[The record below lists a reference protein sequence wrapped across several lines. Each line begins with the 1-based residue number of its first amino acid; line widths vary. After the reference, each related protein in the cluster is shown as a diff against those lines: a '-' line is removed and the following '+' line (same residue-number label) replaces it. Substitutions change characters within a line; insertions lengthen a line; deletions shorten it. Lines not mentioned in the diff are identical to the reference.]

1 LHVVI
6 KLKRA
11 QAEDFDGSGPQCC
24 HELSVSAN
32 LRSGER
38 MDGNTARSSG
48 WVWAAFLLLCL
59 IAAGAAITRT
69 VVLLLAPASGRG
81 SATAELDAA
90 FASRRA
96 LTLWHIIP
104 ALLLVALLPFWFLR
118 RVRERPEI
126 HRRVMYALMILGV
139 IVGVT
144 ALMLSMH
151 PVGGIN
157 EAAATIGYD
166 VLFLFSLGR
175 AWLMYRRGEFALH
188 RAWMIRGIAVLLG
201 IALTR
206 PVMGVFFATQ
216 RITHLQPQQ
225 FFGTAMWIGFSA
237 MYITGEAYLR
247 SHPIV
252 GAAAPLV
259 AHELSR

>member
-1 LHVVI
+1 
-6 KLKRA
+6 
-11 QAEDFDGSGPQCC
+11 
-24 HELSVSAN
+24 
-32 LRSGER
+32 
-38 MDGNTARSSG
+38 MDRNTARPSG

-59 IAAGAAITRT
+59 IAAGAAITRIA
-69 VVLLLAPASGRG
+69 VLLLPPVSGRVPQ
-81 SATAELDAA
+81 TAALNAA

-96 LTLWHIIP
+96 LTLGHIIP

-118 RVRERPEI
+118 GVRERPKI
-126 HRRVMYALMILGV
+126 HRQVMHALMILGV

-166 VLFLFSLGR
+166 ILFLFSLGR
-175 AWLMYRRGEFALH
+175 AWLMYRRGDFALH
-188 RAWMIRGIAVLLG
+188 RTWMIRGIAVLLG
-201 IALTR
+201 IALSR

-247 SHPIV
+247 SHPIDSLT
-252 GAAAPLV
+252 APSV
-259 AHELSR
+259 TTELSR